1 MRLGYA
7 AGKSDQG
14 HGGRCIV
21 EKRASWEAEFST
33 EIDDNGSD
41 VPISVRIIGD
51 EKCGLRIL
59 DKNCSIVRL
68 N

>member
-1 MRLGYA
+1 M
-7 AGKSDQG
+7 
-14 HGGRCIV
+14 V
-21 EKRASWEAEFST
+21 EKRASWEAQFST